1 MQLDWYYDFISPFA
15 YLQLERIRR
24 SHPALPFTPVPLL
37 FGALLAH
44 YRQMGPAEIGAK
56 RRVTYESVVWRAQ
69 HDEIPLRFPP
79 RHPFNPIPALR
90 LAIVGGG
97 RLDFVQAIFRHI
109 WRDGLTLDTE
119 EEVAVFATTRG
130 RSNPIEAMRSEPVKA
145 ELRSN
150 GSRALAAGVFGVPSF
165 VVNGRVFW
173 GDESTPM
180 LLDYL
185 HDPIAFDTPEMLRVA
200 SLPIGVERIR

>member
-1 MQLDWYYDFISPFA
+1 VKLDWYYDFISPFA
-15 YLQLERIRR
+15 YMQLERMRGK
-24 SHPALPFTPVPLL
+24 HPSLPFRPIPLL
-37 FGALLAH
+37 FGALLSH

-69 HDEIPLRFPP
+69 HDNIPLRFPP

-97 RLDFVQAIFRHI
+97 GVDFVQAIFRHI
-109 WRDGLTLDTE
+109 WRDGRTLDTE
-119 EEVAVFATTRG
+119 EEVLEFASAHGLQR
-130 RSNPIEAMRSEPVKA
+130 PLEAMRSELVKEA
-145 ELRSN
+145 LRN
-150 GSRALAAGVFGVPSF
+150 GGAQALAAGVFGVPSF
-165 VVNGRVFW
+165 VANGRVFW
-173 GDESTPM
+173 GDEATPM

-200 SLPIGVERIR
+200 NLPIGVERIH